1 MGIHISVTARE
12 QRIDSLQIVTAV
24 EKPSAIEIINQIGGE
39 YLHLDCGFSDSER
52 EETRSLPLRAQ

>member
-1 MGIHISVTARE
+1 M
-12 QRIDSLQIVTAV
+12 DSLQIVTAV
-24 EKPSAIEIINQIGGE
+24 EKPSAIEIIYQIGGE